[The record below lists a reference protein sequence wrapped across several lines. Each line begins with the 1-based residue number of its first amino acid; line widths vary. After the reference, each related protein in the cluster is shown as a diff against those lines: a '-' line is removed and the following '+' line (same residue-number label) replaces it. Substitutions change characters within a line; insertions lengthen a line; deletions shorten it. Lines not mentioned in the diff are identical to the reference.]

1 MFKDFDKRLKIEIKR
16 SVDER
21 LRVSAELSKNQLIV
35 RVYLFFNLSM
45 IKRLL
50 FIQKDSTLNPHS
62 MLHGELVIPP
72 LG

>member
-35 RVYLFFNLSM
+35 RD
-45 IKRLL
+45 KRFL
-50 FIQKDSTLNPHS
+50 FIPKP
-62 MLHGELVIPP
+62 
-72 LG
+72 

>member
-35 RVYLFFNLSM
+35 RDKRFLF
-45 IKRLL
+45 
-50 FIQKDSTLNPHS
+50 TP
-62 MLHGELVIPP
+62 
-72 LG
+72 